1 MQPYLSDPIS
11 IALDCAALGVGDGM
25 GIPLGHND
33 LGSATICKVLGL
45 VSHDKKDSAVSFM
58 QGNSGPCVA
67 HVNKPYGSCI
77 LYQQHETQSSWKGF
91 YRTGTTVT
99 IHSFDLKTDV
109 NVTATGWQGKHAPE
123 LSLQDIT
130 ARWLDGS
137 IKEVVANFLPL
148 PYEGN
153 GGFPASFLNP
163 EAFAHIPDM
172 LIGEALHDTAE
183 QKQSAKGPRGKHMAC
198 IIGHW
203 RQSSPKITKTRWH
216 RNNEQKVQAVLCDP
230 LFKLLNQFIR
240 AVQSSRKEN
249 ENESE
254 SESEDNA
261 GKKPRDGDTAEN
273 KDGASWGTNKNPNAR
288 CWKLIEQ
295 LEKKEHRKVLI
306 GRKKGEKSSGDT
318 KVAVSNAIARVLW
331 PNLAEQE
338 VPEWGKKVLN
348 KINAL
353 KALYA
358 KKVKAIK
365 VTGGGLSDNESGD
378 GHGDSDDE
386 NGPEQRL
393 RCYIT
398 AEGPDGSTPETYKNI
413 WERIEKEFPPFPRLH
428 RLLASK
434 ASINPPS
441 VTTGIGPHGRKT
453 AYYQPKD
460 DDAEREEPGSLPH
473 TEVADG
479 NNQPFAPEGPDAE
492 QPHLPDQEP
501 AVPSESGSAPPSP
514 SASRAPTASSS
525 ASQPAPV
532 PSHISPEKYR
542 DITSNFKAAPKPSS
556 GIGDV
561 LREVTQL
568 HTEDAKLDRAQR
580 AADAAA
586 QRDWDEIKD
595 LREEIR
601 SLRAAASAKHDRLL
615 RQFTNGML
623 SQELYLR
630 EVDRVDKQMDA
641 EIADL
646 QEEIKEIKEKAKA

>member
-1 MQPYLSDPIS
+1 MKGAKYMPKTMYSALKWSKKQPFD
-11 IALDCAALGVGDGM
+11 VE
-25 GIPLGHND
+25 
-33 LGSATICKVLGL
+33 
-45 VSHDKKDSAVSFM
+45 
-58 QGNSGPCVA
+58 
-67 HVNKPYGSCI
+67 KPY
-77 LYQQHETQSSWKGF
+77 
-91 YRTGTTVT
+91 
-99 IHSFDLKTDV
+99 
-109 NVTATGWQGKHAPE
+109 
-123 LSLQDIT
+123 
-130 ARWLDGS
+130 
-137 IKEVVANFLPL
+137 
-148 PYEGN
+148 
-153 GGFPASFLNP
+153 
-163 EAFAHIPDM
+163 
-172 LIGEALHDTAE
+172 
-183 QKQSAKGPRGKHMAC
+183 
-198 IIGHW
+198 
-203 RQSSPKITKTRWH
+203 
-216 RNNEQKVQAVLCDP
+216 
-230 LFKLLNQFIR
+230 
-240 AVQSSRKEN
+240 
-249 ENESE
+249 
-254 SESEDNA
+254 NA

-273 KDGASWGTNKNPNAR
+273 KDGTLSRGTNKNPNTR

-295 LEKKEHRKVLI
+295 LEKKEHWKVLI

-348 KINAL
+348 KINVL

-358 KKVKAIK
+358 KKVKVIK
-365 VTGGGLSDNESGD
+365 VTGGGLSDNKSGD
-378 GHGDSDDE
+378 GHRDSDDE
-386 NGPEQRL
+386 NGPEQCL
-393 RCYIT
+393 HCYIT
-398 AEGPDGSTPETYKNI
+398 AEGPVGSTPKTYKNI

-460 DDAEREEPGSLPH
+460 DDAEREEP
-473 TEVADG
+473 EVADG

-525 ASQPAPV
+525 ASQPASV
-532 PSHISPEKYR
+532 PSDISPEKYR

-561 LREVTQL
+561 LREVTQYVL
-568 HTEDAKLDRAQR
+568 QFSSLSGTDLLYKGCIQR
-580 AADAAA
+580 MRSWIGHNGAADAAA

-595 LREEIR
+595 LREEIQ
-601 SLRAAASAKHDRLL
+601 SLRAAASAKHNRLL

-646 QEEIKEIKEKAKA
+646 QEGIKEIKEKAKA